1 MEERPLG
8 PRNSDEISAGFSP
21 EEGPRCRP
29 STLPGTPKK
38 TPRESSLGV
47 QSSQPSSGGTA
58 ASVRLG
64 EFYIGR
70 RAPCGAL
77 AKIQV
82 IGFRRRAGIGCALRA
97 FVVPLV
103 TAIFTVMEEAVLK
116 DASDPPPSPMMLNS
130 DSFQAVARS
139 TTLSSPVVL

>member
-1 MEERPLG
+1 MSSVHPAGHTKKNAER
-8 PRNSDEISAGFSP
+8 EF
-21 EEGPRCRP
+21 
-29 STLPGTPKK
+29 
-38 TPRESSLGV
+38 LGV

-70 RAPCGAL
+70 RAARAGAL

-82 IGFRRRAGIGCALRA
+82 IGFRRRAGIGCALRC
-97 FVVPLV
+97 FRGPMV